1 MIIID
6 QQLEKQ
12 PDKAGFIR
20 RDPLVFSCLSR
31 GGKTTVLRELFD
43 KLKKEKKYFA
53 MIVSFNGA
61 CGFIRKPAER
71 PEDSI
76 LRHIVS
82 QLIDQTAV
90 TQDELLHFQYNEEVF
105 ERYLDEQTGY
115 GTSSVVPF
123 IMLIDELNVLGAPLS
138 SLASKLL
145 QRLFLRKNRYLVF
158 TTHVPF
164 SLSNEETVS
173 PIEKKR
179 VMSHSSSCGMKVVRM
194 PQCNDL
200 TELRLMQG
208 CEGLT
213 GHEATIYGGIPAL
226 IYSASQNID
235 FTLNKFTYAMKLFEQ
250 LFPTTPAERDKFL
263 TVLLRD
269 FLTEIFDGIGYQT
282 KPYQFSLIP
291 EPGKIRWP
299 LCYLA
304 EILNFLRVSGPY
316 VRPIVKEIYKICRK
330 DIPAFVPTVETGLDW
345 QSVVDVAVLLRALE
359 AFMWK
364 GYHSLVP
371 ELSEVKSIQFVPMP
385 DEYRNLEQG
394 QQFIMNL
401 PPQEPGHLYIIRSS
415 FARFPLFDGF
425 LVAVLPMNLKI
436 VGYQVKLERHTPREA
451 VPDWV
456 NGGGV
461 VLRGLAP
468 ASSSVKQKGW

>member
-1 MIIID
+1 MISDLIKTASSYFIKIFYLLAWLIPLPTFLKDKISRYFRQELFLPLTKCENLEAGTGSGHLIDVDRVILESITIID

-43 KLKKEKKYFA
+43 KLKKKKKYST
-53 MIVSFNGA
+53 MIVSFNVA

-71 PEDSI
+71 PEDSL

-90 TQDELLHFQYNEEVF
+90 TEDELLHFQYSEELF

-115 GTSSVVPF
+115 GTSSAVPF

-164 SLSNEETVS
+164 NLSNEEAVS
-173 PIEKKR
+173 PIDKKR
-179 VMSHSSSCGMKVVRM
+179 VMSGSSSCDMKVVRM

-200 TELRLMQG
+200 AELRLMQG

-213 GHEATIYGGIPAL
+213 GHEATIYGGIPGL

-235 FTLNKFTYAMKLFEQ
+235 FALNKFTYAMKLFEQ
-250 LFPTTPAERDKFL
+250 LFP
-263 TVLLRD
+263 
-269 FLTEIFDGIGYQT
+269 
-282 KPYQFSLIP
+282 
-291 EPGKIRWP
+291 
-299 LCYLA
+299 
-304 EILNFLRVSGPY
+304 N
-316 VRPIVKEIYKICRK
+316 
-330 DIPAFVPTVETGLDW
+330 ET
-345 QSVVDVAVLLRALE
+345 
-359 AFMWK
+359 
-364 GYHSLVP
+364 
-371 ELSEVKSIQFVPMP
+371 I
-385 DEYRNLEQG
+385 
-394 QQFIMNL
+394 
-401 PPQEPGHLYIIRSS
+401 
-415 FARFPLFDGF
+415 
-425 LVAVLPMNLKI
+425 
-436 VGYQVKLERHTPREA
+436 
-451 VPDWV
+451 
-456 NGGGV
+456 
-461 VLRGLAP
+461 
-468 ASSSVKQKGW
+468 